1 MHGNAKLFP
10 KILGNIKLYKH
21 YTEKWKYINLK
32 KEGFFS
38 LKFKRMFKLSND
50 QWESKQNKQV
60 PSFMPYSLA
69 FQIGGKDA
77 QTLKEYVEHSCKE

>member
-1 MHGNAKLFP
+1 
-10 KILGNIKLYKH
+10 
-21 YTEKWKYINLK
+21 
-32 KEGFFS
+32 
-38 LKFKRMFKLSND
+38 MFKLSND